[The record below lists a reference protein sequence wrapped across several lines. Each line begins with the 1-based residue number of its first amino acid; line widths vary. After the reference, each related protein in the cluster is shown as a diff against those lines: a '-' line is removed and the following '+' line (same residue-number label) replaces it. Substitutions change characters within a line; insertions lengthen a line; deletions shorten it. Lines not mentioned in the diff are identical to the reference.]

1 MITKHTLNKTAAE
14 GKAVTFSIKAQG
26 TNLKYEWWRNESILK
41 EDDHYSNVSTPHL
54 SITNAG
60 IMHSGQYYCVVSN
73 EGGRATSNHTQLV
86 ISESS
91 VSVHVNTYSILVKCI
106 LDKKPWA
113 FYYERPL
120 YPRLIQSCKTYYV
133 YGILCTSHLAEC
145 HVTSNKIIVYT
156 KS

>member
-1 MITKHTLNKTAAE
+1 MITKHPLNKTAAE
-14 GKAVTFSIKAQG
+14 GKAVIFSIKAQG
-26 TNLKYEWWRNESILK
+26 TNLKYEWWSNETILK

-91 VSVHVNTYSILVKCI
+91 VSVRVNTYSILVKCVS
-106 LDKKPWA
+106 
-113 FYYERPL
+113 
-120 YPRLIQSCKTYYV
+120 LIKSPGHFIMSV
-133 YGILCTSHLAEC
+133 LCTQD
-145 HVTSNKIIVYT
+145 
-156 KS
+156 